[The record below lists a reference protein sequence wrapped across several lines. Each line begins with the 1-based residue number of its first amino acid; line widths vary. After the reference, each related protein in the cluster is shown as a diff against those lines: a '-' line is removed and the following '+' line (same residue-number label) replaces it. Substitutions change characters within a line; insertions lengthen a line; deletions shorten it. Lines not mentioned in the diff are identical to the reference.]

1 MSEEQRIFLL
11 ESELR
16 DREFEIALLKE
27 TAEVVSSE
35 LDLEKV
41 LPLVA
46 DHARR
51 LILAET
57 VLIPI
62 LNEDSTEYTY
72 RAGCG
77 RNAGEIVGQSLP
89 LEFGVCGWV
98 WRHRR
103 PWWRGVLAELDEA
116 ERNRWEKDAGSIIL
130 VPLIGKHQL
139 LGGLAGI
146 NKIGGGDFT
155 QRDLDLLTL
164 FANQVSYAIDNAT
177 VFGQLSKVRAQ
188 LEESRRALQQLNGD
202 LERRVEQRTAELAD
216 AVRQQERQLLHDP
229 LTELPNRALL
239 HDRLRQGILAAQ
251 RAKTASSLIMIG
263 LDHFMQVN
271 VEHGHDVGDRLLKE
285 LGARLTRSLRRSDT
299 VGRLGGD
306 EFVVVLPFTD
316 VTGASRAAGKLLEI
330 LKQPFKLD
338 GRSISVAGSLGV
350 AAYPEHAPDVSALC
364 QCADAAMSV
373 AKKRQSGYFIYHP
386 VECASPGENPS

>member
-27 TAEVVSSE
+27 TAVAVSSE

-41 LPLVA
+41 LQLVA
-46 DHARR
+46 DHARK

-77 RNAGEIVGQSLP
+77 KNADEIVGQSLP

-98 WRHRR
+98 WRNRR
-103 PWWRGVLAELDEA
+103 PWWHGVLAELDEA

-130 VPLIGKHQL
+130 VPLVGKRQL

-146 NKIGGGDFT
+146 NKIGGRDFT
-155 QRDLDLLTL
+155 RRDLDLLTL

-177 VFGQLSKVRAQ
+177 VFGQLDKARER
-188 LEESRRALQQLNGD
+188 LEQSRHALQELNGD
-202 LERRVEQRTAELAD
+202 LERRVEQRTAGLAD
-216 AVRQQERQLLHDP
+216 AVKQLERLILHDP
-229 LTELPNRALL
+229 LTQLPNRTLL
-239 HDRLRQGILAAQ
+239 QDRMRQGILAAQ
-251 RAKTASSLIMIG
+251 RTKKASALIMIG
-263 LDHFMQVN
+263 LDHFKQVN
-271 VEHGHDVGDRLLKE
+271 ADHGHAVGDRLLKE
-285 LGARLTRSLRRSDT
+285 MAARLTRSLRRSDT

-306 EFVVVLPFTD
+306 EFAVVLPFTD
-316 VTGASRAAGKLLEI
+316 ISGASRAAAKLLEI
-330 LKQPFKLD
+330 LKQPFQLD
-338 GRSISVAGSLGV
+338 GRSISLTGSLGI
-350 AAYPEHAPDVSALC
+350 AAYPEHAPDMSALC
-364 QCADAAMSV
+364 QCADAAMS
-373 AKKRQSGYFIYHP
+373 AARNRQSGYFIYHP
-386 VECASPGENPS
+386 AECDRPGSHPS

>member
-1 MSEEQRIFLL
+1 MSEEHRILFL

-27 TAEVVSSE
+27 TAEAVSSE

-41 LPLVA
+41 LQLVA
-46 DHARR
+46 DHARK

-77 RNAGEIVGQSLP
+77 KNADEIVGQSLP

-103 PWWRGVLAELDEA
+103 PWWHGVLAELDEA
-116 ERNRWEKDAGSIIL
+116 ERNRWEKEAGSVVL
-130 VPLIGKHQL
+130 VPLVGKRQL

-146 NKIGGGDFT
+146 NKIGGRDFSK
-155 QRDLDLLTL
+155 RDLDLLTL

-177 VFGQLSKVRAQ
+177 IFGQLNKTRAQ
-188 LEESRRALQQLNGD
+188 LEQSRRELQLLNAD
-202 LERRVEQRTAELAD
+202 LELRVEQRTAELAE
-216 AVRQQERQLLHDP
+216 AVRQLERMALHDP
-229 LTELPNRALL
+229 LTQLPNRTLIQ
-239 HDRLRQGILAAQ
+239 DRLHQGMLAAR
-251 RAKTASSLIMIG
+251 RAKKSTALIMAD
-263 LDHFMQVN
+263 LDGFKDIN
-271 VEHGHDVGDRLLKE
+271 DNHGHGIGDQLLKE
-285 LGARLTRSLRRSDT
+285 VAGRMTSSLRQSDT

-306 EFVVVLPFTD
+306 EFAVVLPFTD
-316 VTGASRAAGKLLEI
+316 VAGARRTAEKLLEAMR
-330 LKQPFKLD
+330 QPFRID
-338 GRSISVAGSLGV
+338 GRAITVASSLGI
-350 AAYPEHAPDVSALC
+350 AAYPDHATDITALC
-364 QCADAAMSV
+364 KCADAAMYT
-373 AKKRQSGYFIYHP
+373 AKRRRSGHFVYHP
-386 VECASPGENPS
+386 VECAQSAASRC